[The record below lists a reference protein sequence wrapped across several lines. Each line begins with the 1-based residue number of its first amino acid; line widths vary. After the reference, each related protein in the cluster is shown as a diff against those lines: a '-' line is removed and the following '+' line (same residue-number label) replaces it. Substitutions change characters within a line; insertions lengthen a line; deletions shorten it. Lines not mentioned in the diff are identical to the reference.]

1 MVVDDGFRGVP
12 EAEEGRN
19 GSIFTSEIW
28 MCLIDASLSVP

>member
-12 EAEEGRN
+12 EAEGRN